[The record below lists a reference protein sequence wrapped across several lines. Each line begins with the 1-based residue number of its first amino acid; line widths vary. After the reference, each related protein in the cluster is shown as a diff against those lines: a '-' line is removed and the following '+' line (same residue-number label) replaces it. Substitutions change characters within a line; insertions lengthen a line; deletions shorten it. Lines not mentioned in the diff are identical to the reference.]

1 MRRAEMERARQERMA
16 RIRAENESEEAAP
29 PERKLEG
36 ADRIIQVN
44 FQNREEEEEEDLM
57 QRLFGVST
65 FGSSKNTKVATNH
78 ATAAVGVA
86 QKHKAR
92 KYRQYMNRKNGFN
105 RPLDNV

>member
-1 MRRAEMERARQERMA
+1 MERERRERMA
-16 RIRAENESEEAAP
+16 RIRAENESEEAAVPWEQAP
-29 PERKLEG
+29 PPMLQNGSERILE
-36 ADRIIQVN
+36 VT
-44 FQNREEEEEEDLM
+44 FREEEEEEELM
-57 QRLFGVST
+57 ERLFGVSS